1 MAFKLPH
8 ETGSATTIQFITV
21 TGLNLISSGYSTVQK
36 CTTPGNGSC
45 IGSMIPNLFLFIALA
60 IMFGVIWLIG
70 FIVQD
75 RRSTKVAI
83 LLILAELLVL
93 IIGLFDL
100 MHNKTSIF
108 GILLSL
114 VEILSAIW
122 IIYLASRLI
131 RARGGRVRSRTVR
144 HHTNNHN

>member
-1 MAFKLPH
+1 MPFNLTY
-8 ETGSATTIQFITV
+8 ETGNATTIQFLAVNII
-21 TGLNLISSGYSTVQK
+21 NLISSGYDTVQK

-60 IMFGVIWLIG
+60 IFFGVIWLIG

-75 RRSTKVAI
+75 RRSTKIAI

-93 IIGLFDL
+93 LIGLFDL
-100 MHNKTSIF
+100 IHNKTGF
-108 GILLSL
+108 LGILLSIS
-114 VEILSAIW
+114 EIATAIW

-131 RARGGRVRSRTVR
+131 RARGGRVRSRRIR
-144 HHTNNHN
+144 HHHSS